1 MIRVHQIQQ
10 GLLDKNL
17 EADEEPDEDVLNTL

>member
-10 GLLDKNL
+10 GLLDKDF
-17 EADEEPDEDVLNTL
+17 EGDEEADEDVLNTL